1 MIIQRT
7 FSPKYLITVFAIVGK
22 WTRKMDILYVLSQIA
37 FVIAFFATNGTFER
51 LCSIIAWHNILV
63 QGKVTWKQSK
73 IRHLLLSMFTNIIMH
88 IQHVLSRKC
97 LMTILTLMNESVGK
111 VNIFNMLPEITSV
124 IGHLSTQFA
133 N

>member
-1 MIIQRT
+1 
-7 FSPKYLITVFAIVGK
+7 
-22 WTRKMDILYVLSQIA
+22 
-37 FVIAFFATNGTFER
+37 
-51 LCSIIAWHNILV
+51 
-63 QGKVTWKQSK
+63 
-73 IRHLLLSMFTNIIMH
+73 MFTNIIMH